1 MAGIQQPP
9 ISDWQPAPSGSQ
21 PPLPGAPFPT
31 VSFGPAPAGT
41 RRRRKIMLITA
52 LVAVVV
58 VAGLVAGQ
66 VLGGKPKGSLALPA
80 RLLGLPKATSA
91 GAGQLAAKLRAQE
104 RAGASGKLTG
114 VVAGVYG
121 RSAGAWLAI
130 SGGGICGTCSAKS
143 AAVVRNNLAAA
154 GYADATSFPA
164 GPKGGALAC
173 GSRDSQGSTV
183 IRCTWVDDGT
193 AGDMLFA
200 AGGASGLADAAA
212 KTNQART
219 ATEH

>member
-9 ISDWQPAPSGSQ
+9 ISDWQPPPSGSQ
-21 PPLPGAPFPT
+21 PPLPGTPFPP
-31 VSFGPAPAGT
+31 VGFGPAPAGMQ
-41 RRRRKIMLITA
+41 RRRKLVLITA
-52 LVAVVV
+52 LVAVVI
-58 VAGLVAGQ
+58 VAGLIAGLA
-66 VLGGKPKGSLALPA
+66 LGGKPKGSLVLPG
-80 RLLGLPKATSA
+80 RLLGLPKVTGA
-91 GAGQLAAKLRAQE
+91 GAGQLAARLRTQE

-114 VVAGVYG
+114 VVAAVYG
-121 RSAGAWLAI
+121 SPAGAWLAI

-143 AAVVRNNLAAA
+143 AAAVRSNLAAA

-173 GSRDSQGSTV
+173 GSQASQGSTV
-183 IRCTWVDDGT
+183 IRCTWVDGGT
-193 AGDMLFA
+193 AGDMLFS
-200 AGGASGLADAAA
+200 GGAASGLDDAAA